1 MPAVFVRGG
10 LRCYMNAALMMPA
23 SVNALISADW
33 KTGMSGRRQRPG
45 GARQGEWVL
54 EQLQASTGS

>member
-33 KTGMSGRRQRPG
+33 KIGIEWQAAAPGRSP
-45 GARQGEWVL
+45 AGEWVL